1 MAEMAALELDV
12 VARKVPLQ
20 YRGAEGVV
28 FQDAVVVVRNTG
40 AVSAP
45 SIGLLCT
52 VANEDKLTVDRLV
65 DLTPLGFAD
74 TLKPGAEGTVS
85 FFRLLQREAR
95 GFGSKVSLF
104 GYRAVLNWTYDLTAT
119 PVAGPDAVPAGTERR
134 WQVRW
139 QSGGGEHPPGLISQQ
154 GQPGLNGVCC
164 PRLSAAL
171 RCDIVRRD
179 PRARLAV
186 TGRNGVS
193 LWKLRIGRQPG
204 WARGWTRRPVR
215 C

>member
-40 AVSAP
+40 ADSAP

-52 VANEDKLTVDRLV
+52 VANEGKLTVDRLV

-104 GYRAVLNWTYDLTAT
+104 GYRAV
-119 PVAGPDAVPAGTERR
+119 PAGTERR

-139 QSGGGEHPPGLISQQ
+139 HPSETDPSLVEVSIRPG
-154 GQPGLNGVCC
+154 
-164 PRLSAAL
+164 
-171 RCDIVRRD
+171 
-179 PRARLAV
+179 
-186 TGRNGVS
+186 
-193 LWKLRIGRQPG
+193 
-204 WARGWTRRPVR
+204 
-215 C
+215 